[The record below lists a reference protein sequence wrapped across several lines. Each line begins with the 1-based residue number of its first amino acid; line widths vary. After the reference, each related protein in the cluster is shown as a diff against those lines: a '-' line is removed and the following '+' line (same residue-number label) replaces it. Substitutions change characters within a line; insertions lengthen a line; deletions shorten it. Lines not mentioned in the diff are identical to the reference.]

1 MTLITYSVFCDSSIK
16 FRAKNTKKIMRNILR
31 CGILVL
37 VFFSIK
43 AQAQD
48 QDSGQIPSSVQ
59 RAAFHLIKGGAA
71 PTIDGDLNDQVWNDA
86 PRIDDF
92 HQARPNDHGNPSE
105 KTEVQIA
112 RDDEYIY
119 VAFRAHDSEIDRL
132 SAKGLIQ
139 GQSFFSDDRLAV
151 YIDGFNDR
159 RNSYF
164 FQVNGNGIR
173 RDALMG
179 NDYFI
184 EDWSTVWYADTKIH
198 DWGWTAEMAIPIK
211 SIAFNPSA
219 EEWGINFGRVYPR
232 RGEEMAW
239 SSGNRNVN
247 PAVAG
252 YITGTNGFSQGL
264 GLELAPSVSVAY
276 IDTNDSGSETD
287 IEPSLTSFY
296 NVTPFLTAGL
306 TLNTD
311 FSGTDVDDRQVNL
324 NRFSLFFPE
333 KREFFLRDAS
343 IFEFGNIDQNG
354 RPFFSRR
361 IGLSSEGEPLNI
373 DAGVKLSGRAGDW
386 NVGALAIKQEAELT
400 DAGEGLFVGRATRNI
415 FNESE
420 LGVIATYGD
429 PTSTAG
435 NNLFGVDYTYRN
447 SKVFGS
453 NQLRSNVWY
462 QQTDTDGFNDKQSAY
477 GVGIDYPNYKYSG
490 FLEYRRIEEN
500 FNPALGF
507 VNRAGVDQID
517 GQARYRH
524 RLGNGFGEWLGMRV
538 QYFKSDRIDGGVQSE
553 RVFWNFLEGN
563 STGNDFFTF
572 FVGETTEGIIEP
584 FELADNIVIPNGVYK
599 SNRYGVY
606 METGRQRPVR
616 FEVEVADGDFF
627 GGKRLQIRPEIEW
640 RPNKH
645 FFASLSANQ
654 NEISLPQGDFT
665 SRLFSAR
672 INYAFNRQ
680 WAWLNVA
687 QADNFSDTISL
698 NSRIR
703 FQPKPDREFFLVF
716 NQTRDRITDE
726 VLDTAVIFK
735 AAFNYRL

>member
-1 MTLITYSVFCDSSIK
+1 MINRV
-16 FRAKNTKKIMRNILR
+16 RRNA
-31 CGILVL
+31 LVIVL
-37 VFFSIK
+37 LSMN

-48 QDSGQIPSSVQ
+48 QPQDLGLNQTKVQ
-59 RAAFHLIKGGAA
+59 RTTFHIIDSKAA
-71 PTIDGDLNDQVWNDA
+71 PIIDGDLNDQVWNDA

-92 HQARPNDHGNPSE
+92 HQTRPNDHGIPSE

-112 RDDEYIY
+112 RDKEYIY
-119 VAFRAHDSEIDRL
+119 LAFRAYDSEIETL
-132 SAKGLIQ
+132 SAKGLIE

-151 YIDGFNDR
+151 YIDSFNDR

-173 RDALMG
+173 RDALIG

-184 EDWSTVWYADTKIH
+184 EDWSTVWYADTKIY

-211 SIAFNPSA
+211 SIAFNPTSQ
-219 EEWGINFGRVYPR
+219 EWGVNFGRGYPR
-232 RGEEMAW
+232 RGEDMAW

-252 YITGTNGFSQGL
+252 YISGTSGFNQGL

-276 IDTNDSGSETD
+276 NDTDDLGSATE

-296 NVTPFLTAGL
+296 NITPFLTAGL

-386 NVGALAIKQEAELT
+386 NVGALAIKQETEFA
-400 DAGEGLFVGRATRNI
+400 DADEGLFVGRATRNV
-415 FNESE
+415 FDESE
-420 LGVIATYGD
+420 VGVIATYGD
-429 PTSTAG
+429 PNSTAG
-435 NNLFGVDYTYRN
+435 NSLLGVDYTYRN
-447 SKVFGS
+447 SGVFGS
-453 NQLRSNVWY
+453 NQLRSNIWY
-462 QQTDTDGFNDKQSAY
+462 QQTITDGFNDNQSAY
-477 GVGIDYPNYKYSG
+477 GVGVNYPNYKYSG
-490 FLEYRRIEEN
+490 FLEYQRIEEN

-507 VNRAGVDQID
+507 VSRAGVDQIE

-524 RLGNGFGEWLGMRV
+524 RLGNGFGEWLGTRV
-538 QYFKSDRIDGGVQSE
+538 QYSKSDRIDGAVQSE
-553 RVFWNFLEGN
+553 RLFWNVLEGS
-563 STGNDFFTF
+563 STGNDFFTLYA
-572 FVGETTEGIIEP
+572 GETTEGIIEP
-584 FELADNIVIPNGVYK
+584 FELTKNIMIPNGVYQ

-606 METGRQRPVR
+606 LETGQQRPVR
-616 FEVEVADGDFF
+616 FKIEVSDGEFF
-627 GGKRLQIRPEIEW
+627 GGERLQISPEIEW

-645 FFASLSANQ
+645 FLVSLSANQ
-654 NEISLPQGDFT
+654 NDISLAQGDFT

-672 INYAFNRQ
+672 FNYAFNRQ

-687 QADNFSDTISL
+687 QADNFSDTISY

-703 FQPKPDREFFLVF
+703 FQPKPNREYFLEF
-716 NQTRDRITDE
+716 NQTRDRITGD
-726 VLDTAVIFK
+726 VLDTAIIFK